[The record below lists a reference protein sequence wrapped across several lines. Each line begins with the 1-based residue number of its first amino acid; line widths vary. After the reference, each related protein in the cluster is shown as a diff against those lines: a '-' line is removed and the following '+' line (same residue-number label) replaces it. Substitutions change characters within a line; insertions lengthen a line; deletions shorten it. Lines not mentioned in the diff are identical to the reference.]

1 MKFLVVI
8 DYQKDFVDGALG
20 FAGAERLDAG
30 IAEKILAY
38 GKGRVFFT
46 RDTHG
51 ADYLQ
56 SREGRHLPVPHCMQG
71 SDGWQVYGRTREAL
85 ESVQA
90 KGVDKAS
97 FGVDFS
103 DPAVCAVFPPQ
114 AEEIEL
120 AGLVSNMCVLSNA
133 VVFQSRY
140 PNAQIV
146 VDAALTASFDPKL
159 HEAALDILQAIHVNI
174 LHR

>member
-1 MKFLVVI
+1 MKFLVVV

-20 FAGAERLDAG
+20 FAGAEKLDAG
-30 IAEKILAY
+30 IADKIRAY
-38 GKGRVFFT
+38 GEGHVFFT

-56 SREGRHLPVPHCMQG
+56 TREGRHLPVMHCMKG
-71 SDGWQVYGRTREAL
+71 SEGWQTFGQTRTAL
-85 ESVQA
+85 EEVHA
-90 KGVDKAS
+90 AGVDKAS

-103 DPAVCAVFPPQ
+103 DPAVCAVFPAQ
-114 AEEIEL
+114 AEQIEL
-120 AGLVSNMCVLSNA
+120 VGLVSNMCVLSNA

-146 VDAALTASFDPKL
+146 VDAALTASFDAKL
-159 HEAALDILQAIHVNI
+159 HEAALDVLRAIHVDVK
-174 LHR
+174 